1 MYHFIDYQK
10 DVLAA
15 YRAMQ
20 VKKTLSFHLA
30 KPTPSNLKKECLAV
44 FQTRFQKSDWN
55 VLTGF
60 FGKADNQMGLH
71 QLMRKQERD
80 KFKPIQHFITGDTVN
95 PSPVIVELLAWLIDF
110 QPRPHDSSINRASI
124 VELEEPAN
132 TTVKAGSEVHEET
145 PEQRE
150 PATVSVTPYVPENLP
165 TPKVSHVLA
174 TAIATK
180 QRKRYQV
187 MVAIGLALLLLGI
200 AGWWYKDRSSGK
212 PNVYMSSGPQFCM
225 FWAGDHYQGI
235 NCNQKLGDTLVIAM
249 DSVKLI
255 GFRKVTEMDTVTEQ
269 SIGHLWYA
277 RPDGVL
283 ELYTADGNHPEKPYL
298 RLRPLTLY
306 MYNKY
311 IRK

>member
-20 VKKTLSFHLA
+20 LKKTLSFHLA
-30 KPTPSNLKKECLAV
+30 SPTPSNLKKECLAA

-60 FGKADNQMGLH
+60 FGKAENQMGLH

-80 KFKPIQHFITGDTVN
+80 KFKPIQNFITGDTVN

-110 QPRPHDSSINRASI
+110 QPRPHDSRINREGTGEPREATDPA
-124 VELEEPAN
+124 VE
-132 TTVKAGSEVHEET
+132 VGSEVHAET
-145 PEQRE
+145 QEQPA
-150 PATVSVTPYVPENLP
+150 PATVSVSPLFPENTP
-165 TPKVSHVLA
+165 TP
-174 TAIATK
+174 TAVAVVDTTIAPKT
-180 QRKRYQV
+180 RKRYRSI
-187 MVAIGLALLLLGI
+187 VAIGIALLLLGI
-200 AGWWYKDRSSGK
+200 AVWWYQDRSSGK
-212 PNVYMSSGPQFCM
+212 PNEYMSSGPQFCM

-249 DSVKLI
+249 DSVRLV
-255 GFRKVTEMDTVTEQ
+255 GFRKVMQIDTVTER

-298 RLRPLTLY
+298 RLRPLTFY

>member
-1 MYHFIDYQK
+1 MYHFIEYQK

-20 VKKTLSFHLA
+20 IKKTLSFHLA

-60 FGKADNQMGLH
+60 FGKAENQMGLH

-80 KFKPIQHFITGDTVN
+80 KFKPIQNFITGDTVN

-110 QPRPHDSSINRASI
+110 RPRPHDIRINRASI

-150 PATVSVTPYVPENLP
+150 PVTVSVTQSVSENVPTSKASPVLSIAT
-165 TPKVSHVLA
+165 TPK
-174 TAIATK
+174 T
-180 QRKRYQV
+180 RKRYRV
-187 MVAIGLALLLLGI
+187 MVAIGLALLSLGI
-200 AGWWYKDRSSGK
+200 AGWWYQDHSLGK
-212 PNVYMSSGPQFCM
+212 SNIFISSGPQFCM

-249 DSVKLI
+249 DSVRLI
-255 GFRKVTEMDTVTEQ
+255 GFRKVMQMDTVTEQ

-277 RPDGVL
+277 KIDGNL
-283 ELYTADGNHPEKPYL
+283 ELYTADGNHPLKPNQ